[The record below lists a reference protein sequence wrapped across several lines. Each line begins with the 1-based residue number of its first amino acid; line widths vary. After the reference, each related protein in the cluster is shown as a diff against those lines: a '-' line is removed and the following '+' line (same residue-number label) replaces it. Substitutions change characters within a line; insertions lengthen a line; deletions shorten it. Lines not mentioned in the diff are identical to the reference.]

1 MYKLDF
7 EGAEDP
13 QIKLPALVGSW
24 RKQKNFRKRIYF
36 CLIDYAK
43 AFDGVDQN
51 ILWKFLKRWEYQI
64 TLPAS

>member
-43 AFDGVDQN
+43 AFDGVDKN